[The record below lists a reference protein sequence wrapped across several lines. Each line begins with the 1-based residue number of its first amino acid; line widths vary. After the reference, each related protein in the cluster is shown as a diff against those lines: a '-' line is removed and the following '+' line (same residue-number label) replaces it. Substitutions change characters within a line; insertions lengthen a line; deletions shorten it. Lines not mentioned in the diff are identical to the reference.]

1 MEEGTKESNIVEKSL
16 AGFVGFPGEG
26 ERGGSGE
33 EFLLPGEP
41 YVTVT
46 FGVRNGDPLRSLP
59 TSSSV
64 LAGDGVRIKGSTDTL
79 RRLWTALSRTGSD
92 SWPACFRFV
101 PERLPYI
108 RGFEADI
115 QVVNVRGEVVMFS
128 HVTVAPLN

>member
-1 MEEGTKESNIVEKSL
+1 MEEGTIESNIVEKSL
-16 AGFVGFPGEG
+16 ASFVGFPGEG
-26 ERGGSGE
+26 ERDAKGD

-46 FGVRNGDPLRSLP
+46 FGVRNGERLRSLP

-64 LAGDGVRIKGSTDTL
+64 LAGDGVRTKGSTDTL
-79 RRLWTALSRTGSD
+79 RRLWTASSGTGSD

-101 PERLPYI
+101 PERPPYI

-115 QVVNVRGEVVMFS
+115 
-128 HVTVAPLN
+128 VTM